1 MTRATN
7 KKEFRNALLQWWMI
21 NKRDFPWRTTKDVYE
36 TLIAEIFLH
45 RTRAEQVVPVYNSFI
60 KKFPDI
66 KSIAQAEEND
76 VKQMLRSL
84 GLRWRANLLILMAK
98 ELMSKYGGRIP
109 ADKSDLESLPG
120 ISQYIASAVRSFALE
135 LPDPILDTNTVRIL
149 GRVFGVPV
157 SDGSRRSEK
166 FRKIYESLI
175 DIDHPRDFN
184 FAMIDLAAKLCKPI
198 NPSCDLCPVRT
209 MCEYKKTS
217 S

>member
-1 MTRATN
+1 
-7 KKEFRNALLQWWMI
+7 
-21 NKRDFPWRTTKDVYE
+21 
-36 TLIAEIFLH
+36 
-45 RTRAEQVVPVYNSFI
+45 
-60 KKFPDI
+60 
-66 KSIAQAEEND
+66 
-76 VKQMLRSL
+76 
-84 GLRWRANLLILMAK
+84 
-98 ELMSKYGGRIP
+98 MSKYGGRIP